1 MAAKEKELAAAK
13 AQAIENSGRRG
24 LVLALILSLIGLAI
38 AIELFRVH
46 LTVDK
51 GEVFNS
57 VACRINEKVDCNAV
71 ARSQQAMFLSLPVPL
86 WAIITYLALG
96 TLAALGLLA
105 QKEPLKHAGDY
116 ILLAS
121 VWCALYSA
129 YLAYVSLFI
138 LKTLCALCAG
148 LYAVNL
154 GLFVAGILASYPLS
168 GFMKRR
174 GQDGAWLL
182 RNPARLGL
190 TGFFLV
196 LLIAGMSV
204 LYARSERVGAEP
216 VSGIDVAGDP
226 VIGFERAPVTIIEF
240 SDFECPACRHMHE
253 NVKVLLEKYKY
264 QVRLIHKNYP
274 LDSSCNPSVPAP
286 MHPNACNAAAASVC
300 AQSMGKYQSYSEKLW
315 TATDLTP
322 QSLIAMAAG
331 EGMDKTAF
339 QQCMKSDETRLK
351 VLNDISV
358 GDAIK
363 LEATPTFV
371 INGLKFT
378 GYKEVKWCSTL
389 IDKLLKGEPIP
400 PSGVPL
406 QDE

>member
-1 MAAKEKELAAAK
+1 
-13 AQAIENSGRRG
+13 
-24 LVLALILSLIGLAI
+24 
-38 AIELFRVH
+38 
-46 LTVDK
+46 
-51 GEVFNS
+51 
-57 VACRINEKVDCNAV
+57 
-71 ARSQQAMFLSLPVPL
+71 
-86 WAIITYLALG
+86 
-96 TLAALGLLA
+96 
-105 QKEPLKHAGDY
+105 
-116 ILLAS
+116 
-121 VWCALYSA
+121 
-129 YLAYVSLFI
+129 
-138 LKTLCALCAG
+138 
-148 LYAVNL
+148 
-154 GLFVAGILASYPLS
+154 
-168 GFMKRR
+168 
-174 GQDGAWLL
+174 
-182 RNPARLGL
+182 
-190 TGFFLV
+190 
-196 LLIAGMSV
+196 
-204 LYARSERVGAEP
+204 
-216 VSGIDVAGDP
+216 
-226 VIGFERAPVTIIEF
+226 
-240 SDFECPACRHMHE
+240 MHE